1 MRLGLLDMIGLAA
14 SLVFALPLANYA
26 VIRLVAGEVALGAGL
41 LVVAVAMVVLPQYFL
56 DPARIARRL
65 LSGLLPRQLR
75 GSSAGADDAPEGAA
89 ADATAVDGSEST
101 DAPAVDGDDAADR

>member
-26 VIRLVAGEVALGAGL
+26 VVRALAGDVAVGGGL

-56 DPARIARRL
+56 DPARILRRL
-65 LSGLLPRQLR
+65 LAGLLPRQLR
-75 GSSAGADDAPEGAA
+75 GDAPEET
-89 ADATAVDGSEST
+89 DPGSTEK
-101 DAPAVDGDDAADR
+101 

>member
-1 MRLGLLDMIGLAA
+1 MRLGLTDMIGLAA

-56 DPARIARRL
+56 DPARIAREL

-75 GSSAGADDAPEGAA
+75 SDSDGADAGSTGGTDE
-89 ADATAVDGSEST
+89 SEST
-101 DAPAVDGDDAADR
+101 DGAAVDGGDAPK

>member
-41 LVVAVAMVVLPQYFL
+41 LVVAAAMVVLPQYFL

-65 LSGLLPRQLR
+65 LSGLLPSQLR
-75 GSSAGADDAPEGAA
+75 GDPNSTVSGREDGDD
-89 ADATAVDGSEST
+89 DSKST
-101 DAPAVDGDDAADR
+101 DGPAVDGDDAANR

>member
-1 MRLGLLDMIGLAA
+1 MRLGLVDMIGLAA

-56 DPARIARRL
+56 DPARILRRL
-65 LSGLLPRQLR
+65 LSGLLPRQVR
-75 GSSAGADDAPEGAA
+75 GANDPEAN
-89 ADATAVDGSEST
+89 GSE
-101 DAPAVDGDDAADR
+101 GDSVEK

>member
-26 VIRLVAGEVALGAGL
+26 VIRLAAGEVALGGGL

-75 GSSAGADDAPEGAA
+75 GDPDGADAGQKGGPDESES
-89 ADATAVDGSEST
+89 ADAA
-101 DAPAVDGDDAADR
+101 AVDGDDATGR